1 MRSLFIVLALTAAC
15 APTANRNCHKSSRAD
30 GVGPDGELHYP
41 DVCTA
46 STTPAAVVPPARRA
60 APAPV
65 ATGPLAALRPD
76 TPEPC
81 REYAR
86 DRCAANEGCDDAIKL
101 ANQLTTKKRA
111 YAQCMKLAAKN

>member
-1 MRSLFIVLALTAAC
+1 M
-15 APTANRNCHKSSRAD
+15 
-30 GVGPDGELHYP
+30 
-41 DVCTA
+41 
-46 STTPAAVVPPARRA
+46 PPARRA

-65 ATGPLAALRPD
+65 ATGPFAALRPD